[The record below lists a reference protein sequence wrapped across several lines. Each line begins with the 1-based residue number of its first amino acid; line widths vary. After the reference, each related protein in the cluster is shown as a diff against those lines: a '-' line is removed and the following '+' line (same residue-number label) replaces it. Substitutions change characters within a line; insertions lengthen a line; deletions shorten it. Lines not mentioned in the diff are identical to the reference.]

1 MYKSSRNSKDLYL
14 AWEMIDVPFEKT
26 LFKDT
31 HICSWVCLK
40 FWEWSRAVES
50 QLSGYEEV
58 IKTLHPDLAMA
69 ENK

>member
-1 MYKSSRNSKDLYL
+1 
-14 AWEMIDVPFEKT
+14 MIDIPFEKM

-40 FWEWSRAVES
+40 FWEWSGAVES
-50 QLSGYEEV
+50 QLRGYEEV

-69 ENK
+69 GNK